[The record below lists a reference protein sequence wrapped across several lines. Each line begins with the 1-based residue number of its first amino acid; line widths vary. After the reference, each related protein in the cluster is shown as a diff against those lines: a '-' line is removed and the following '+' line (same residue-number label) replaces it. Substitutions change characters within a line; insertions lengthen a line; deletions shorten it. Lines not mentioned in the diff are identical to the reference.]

1 MNNLLSFLVS
11 IHNGVVER
19 AEQAKGM
26 KRPLTVEEFDDKH
39 QHHEMVYGV
48 TKDDFQKR
56 ITLVFRGTENEL
68 AFKSNWSANFYIFKE
83 EAIVPKAVKAAVPGG
98 IWLHNGFYNYV
109 FNKTKDATDNTEFR
123 KYDEILED
131 VKSMMADHPGYKLYV
146 TGHSLGAALSSLV
159 AFYLACEDE
168 IPKPVTCLNFA
179 SPRIGDPGFRDAV
192 RSLEQR
198 KMLRML
204 RVV

>member
-1 MNNLLSFLVS
+1 
-11 IHNGVVER
+11 
-19 AEQAKGM
+19 M

-39 QHHEMVYGV
+39 QQHEMVYGV

-68 AFKSNWSANFYIFKE
+68 AFKTNWSTNVYTFKE
-83 EAIVPKAVKAAVPGG
+83 KAIVPEAAKAAAPGG
-98 IWLHNGFYNYV
+98 IWFHNGFYNYV
-109 FNKTKDATDNTEFR
+109 FNKTKDATDNAEFR
-123 KYDEILED
+123 KYDEVLED
-131 VKSMMADHPGYKLYV
+131 VKTLMADHPGYKLYV

-159 AFYLACEDE
+159 AFYLACEDD

-179 SPRIGDPGFRDAV
+179 SPRIGDSGFRDAV
-192 RSLEQR
+192 QSLEQR
-198 KMLRML
+198 KALRML